1 MELALDGFR
10 VLDLTHHLCGP
21 YCTKL
26 LADFGCDVIKI
37 ERPGTGDLARRLGPF
52 KDDQPGIERSGTFA
66 YLNTNKRSLTLD
78 LQQPA
83 GREIFFRLLDTVDL
97 VVENFRPGVM
107 DELGLGYGELKAS
120 RPGVSL
126 LSISNFGQSG
136 PYRDWAGSE
145 LVLFAMGG
153 EMFSMGVAERG
164 PIKMAGTAALFQ
176 AGAAAAVA
184 AVAALLQ
191 AQAGGPGE
199 HLDVAIYEA
208 QFASVDRR
216 HQYVIGYEY
225 TGRVKKRAP
234 LASATGNFPSGVY
247 PCADGYV
254 ELTGGGHWWPGTV
267 KMLGSPPELL
277 DPVFRRPG
285 AGRRADLR
293 ERFDAILYPWL
304 AERTKREVWAEAEK
318 AHILCGPLYTVED
331 LFTDPAIRTRG
342 FFVECEHPELGRFE
356 MPGRPFVMSASPW
369 ALRRPAPLLGQHT
382 DEVLGQAGYSEADIA
397 GLRAAGVI
405 GA

>member
-1 MELALDGFR
+1 MELALEGFR
-10 VLDLTHHLCGP
+10 VLDLTQHLCGP

-26 LADFGCDVIKI
+26 LADYGCDVIKI
-37 ERPGTGDLARRLGPF
+37 ERPGAGDLARRLGPF
-52 KDDQPGIERSGTFA
+52 KDDEAGIERSGTFA

-78 LQQPA
+78 LRRPA
-83 GREIFFRLLDTVDL
+83 GRDVFFRLLQTADL

-107 DELGLGYGELKAS
+107 EELGIGYSQLKA
-120 RPGVSL
+120 RKPGITL

-153 EMFSMGVAERG
+153 EMFSMGVAERE

-184 AVAALLQ
+184 AMGALLQ
-191 AQAGGPGE
+191 AQAGGDGE

-234 LASATGNFPSGVY
+234 LASTTGNFPSGVY

-267 KMLGSPPELL
+267 KMLGSPPELQG
-277 DPVFRRPG
+277 PEWRRPG
-285 AGRRADLR
+285 AGMRPDLR
-293 ERFDAILYPWL
+293 ETFDAILYPWL
-304 AERTKREVWAEAEK
+304 AERTKREVWEAAEK

-331 LFTDPAIRTRG
+331 LFTDPAIRERG
-342 FFVECEHPELGRFE
+342 FFVECERPEMGRFE
-356 MPGRPFVMSASPW
+356 LPGRPFVLSASPW
-369 ALRRPAPLLGQHT
+369 ALRRPAPLLGQHS
-382 DEVLGQAGYSEADIA
+382 DEVLAEAGYSAAEIA
-397 GLRAAGVI
+397 ALREV
-405 GA
+405 GAI